1 MRISEWSSDVCSSDL
16 CGYKFLNGGPGAP
29 AYLFAAARHHAATP
43 VLSGWF
49 GHARP
54 FAFEEDYDPAAG
66 IEGFQCGKPP
76 VLGLA
81 ALEVGVDLILEAY
94 MAQVRRKWLALALR
108 TEEHTSELQ
117 STMRNAYYVY
127 CLKKKQRTRR

>member
-66 IEGFQCGKPP
+66 IERFQCGTPP

-81 ALEVGVDLILEAY
+81 ALEVGVDLILEAD
-94 MAQVRRKWLALALR
+94 MAQVRRKSLAPGDQTGRASCR
-108 TEEHTSELQ
+108 ERVCQ
-117 STMRNAYYVY
+117 YV
-127 CLKKKQRTRR
+127 

>member
-1 MRISEWSSDVCSSDL
+1 MEL
-16 CGYKFLNGGPGAP
+16 FFLMTRRPPRATRTDTLFP
-29 AYLFAAARHHAATP
+29 YTPLFLSLFAASRHHAATP

-66 IEGFQCGKPP
+66 IERFQCGTPP

-81 ALEVGVDLILEAY
+81 ALEIGVDLMLEADKIGR
-94 MAQVRRKWLALALR
+94 AACRERVCQ
-108 TEEHTSELQ
+108 
-117 STMRNAYYVY
+117 YV
-127 CLKKKQRTRR
+127 